1 MVNCARCNGLMVI
14 SDCLDP
20 QAIMGELWIQVLRCV
35 LCGNI
40 EDPRILEHRNQKE
53 GMPVLPLKK
62 RRRAPRPPVA
72 RLTA

>member
-1 MVNCARCNGLMVI
+1 MNCPRCQGLMVV
-14 SDCLDP
+14 SDCFDP

-40 EDPRILEHRNQKE
+40 EDRRILEHRNRKE
-53 GMPVLPLKK
+53 VIPVLPLKK

-72 RLTA
+72 KLTA